1 MATQIKL
8 RRGTTAEHSTFTGA
22 LAEVTVDTTK
32 KTVVVHDGSTAGGFP
47 LALASAGA
55 SAATP
60 TALGTV
66 YGKMTTSGASPYL
79 TALGYNA
86 GLNNTGANN
95 TAVGTSALQ
104 TNTSGTLNTAVGYE
118 ALLSNTTAGWNTA
131 VGNDALRTNSTG
143 AKNTAVGRR
152 ALYSNTTGTDNAA
165 FGTEDSGGGYGPLWS
180 NTTGNYNTAVGNG
193 SLGKNTTASQNTAVG
208 YQAGYS
214 NTTGNQNVAIGSQAL
229 YSNSTNNDATAV
241 GYRAGYSATGNGNTF
256 LGTLAGQDTVAL
268 TSGYNNTILGAYC
281 RTSSAA
287 AINQVVIGYNITG
300 QADSNVTIGSASG
313 KIYNAFTSNAT
324 WTQTSDGRLK
334 TNVQDDT
341 LGLSFINRLRPVK
354 FNWKASNEIDP
365 SLPYYNEVNERDTT
379 TVIHG
384 LIAQEVKEA
393 LDAEGV
399 GTFAGWDQGSDG
411 IQAISREMFISPII
425 KAIQELKAEL
435 DATKAEIAALKG

>member
-22 LAEVTVDTTK
+22 LAEITVDTTK

-47 LALASAGA
+47 LALASAGG

-79 TALGYNA
+79 TALGYNSA
-86 GLNNTGANN
+86 ASTTGIHNTVVGYNVLNSNTTGTYNTGIGSQALASNTGSRNTAVGATVMRVTTGSENVGVGTEDVGGGYSPFWSNTSGSYNIAVGNGGLGKNTTGANN
-95 TAVGTSALQ
+95 TAIGHTALY
-104 TNTSGTLNTAVGYE
+104 N
-118 ALLSNTTAGWNTA
+118 NTTASNNTVIGYQA
-131 VGNDALRTNSTG
+131 GYTNTTG
-143 AKNTAVGRR
+143 TQNVAMGSG
-152 ALYSNTTGTDNAA
+152 ALYSNSTNND
-165 FGTEDSGGGYGPLWS
+165 
-180 NTTGNYNTAVGNG
+180 
-193 SLGKNTTASQNTAVG
+193 NTAVG

-214 NTTGNQNVAIGSQAL
+214 
-229 YSNSTNNDATAV
+229 
-241 GYRAGYSATGNGNTF
+241 ATGNGNTC
-256 LGTLAGQDTVAL
+256 LGTLAGKDTVAL
-268 TSGYNNTILGAYC
+268 TTGYNNTILGAYC
-281 RTSSAA
+281 RTTTSVS
-287 AINQVVIGYNITG
+287 INQVVIGYNITG

-313 KIYNAFTSNAT
+313 KIYNAFTVNAT

-334 TNVQDDT
+334 TNVQNDT

-365 SLPYYNEVNERDTT
+365 SLPYYNEVNERDTQ

-399 GTFAGWDQGSDG
+399 DTFAGWDEGPDG
-411 IQAISREMFISPII
+411 IQAISREMFISPLI
-425 KAIQELKAEL
+425 KAVQELKAEL
-435 DATKAEIAALKG
+435 DAAKAEIAALKGA